1 MLTKTKRDDKIRYAN
16 EGKTTQARKK
26 ENFRTLEDKKK
37 KLEKSLKKVLTKGSE
52 SDILFELSKK
62 RTATNIEN

>member
-1 MLTKTKRDDKIRYAN
+1 MTKTKENGRIRYAN
-16 EGKTTQARKK
+16 EERKPQERERGFRKAGKI
-26 ENFRTLEDKKK
+26 
-37 KLEKSLKKVLTKGSE
+37 LEKIFKKSFKKVLTKADE

>member
-1 MLTKTKRDDKIRYAN
+1 MLTKTKENGRIRYAN
-16 EGKTTQARKK
+16 EERKPQERKRGFRKAGKI
-26 ENFRTLEDKKK
+26 
-37 KLEKSLKKVLTKGSE
+37 LEKIFKKSFKKVLTKRFE

>member
-1 MLTKTKRDDKIRYAN
+1 MLTKTKENGRIRYAN
-16 EGKTTQARKK
+16 EERKPQERERGFRKAGKI
-26 ENFRTLEDKKK
+26 
-37 KLEKSLKKVLTKGSE
+37 LEKIFKKSFKKVLTKRFE

>member
-1 MLTKTKRDDKIRYAN
+1 MTKTKENGRIRYAN
-16 EGKTTQARKK
+16 EERKPQERERGFRKAGKI
-26 ENFRTLEDKKK
+26 
-37 KLEKSLKKVLTKGSE
+37 LEKIFKKSFKKVLTKRFE

>member
-1 MLTKTKRDDKIRYAN
+1 MTKTKENGRIRYAN
-16 EGKTTQARKK
+16 EERKPQERK
-26 ENFRTLEDKKK
+26 RGLRSLKKYLRKFLK
-37 KLEKSLKKVLTKGSE
+37 KVSKKVLTKADE

>member
-1 MLTKTKRDDKIRYAN
+1 MLTKTKENGRIRYAN
-16 EGKTTQARKK
+16 EERKPQGRK
-26 ENFRTLEDKKK
+26 RGLRSLKKI
-37 KLEKSLKKVLTKGSE
+37 LEKIFKKSFKKVLTKADE

>member
-1 MLTKTKRDDKIRYAN
+1 MLTKTKENGRIRYAN
-16 EGKTTQARKK
+16 EERKPQERK
-26 ENFRTLEDKKK
+26 ERLSE
-37 KLEKSLKKVLTKGSE
+37 LEKMLEKIFKKSFKKVLTKAKE